1 MNTKISKPR
10 IQPKKILVIRRN
22 GLGDSVYTALALKAL
37 SKDYPKIKFSILCSP
52 YTRDIYSL
60 ISPKIKKYILQE
72 EKFLGHYLG
81 LYFHPLLKKIR
92 REKFDLVINSS
103 DSYSSRAIFIMLCA
117 GAKKIATVS
126 SNNKTFWNFFI
137 DKKIKISQKK
147 ESHQFE
153 KVSSIFKQNNLIFS
167 LPKKNISKPSS
178 RPKILICPH
187 SSSAENQWDIENW
200 QNLYMSL
207 KEKYRTVDVCL
218 PKNSNFKI
226 NFSHAK
232 QPQNTKSFIKLIKK
246 YNLVISQEGGTG
258 HVAAALKKSLMIL
271 SNKNKKKRW
280 APWINELDFIQANGN
295 LSKIDVDFV
304 FKRVQKYL

>member
-1 MNTKISKPR
+1 
-10 IQPKKILVIRRN
+10 
-22 GLGDSVYTALALKAL
+22 
-37 SKDYPKIKFSILCSP
+37 
-52 YTRDIYSL
+52 
-60 ISPKIKKYILQE
+60 
-72 EKFLGHYLG
+72 
-81 LYFHPLLKKIR
+81 
-92 REKFDLVINSS
+92 
-103 DSYSSRAIFIMLCA
+103 
-117 GAKKIATVS
+117 
-126 SNNKTFWNFFI
+126 
-137 DKKIKISQKK
+137 
-147 ESHQFE
+147 
-153 KVSSIFKQNNLIFS
+153 
-167 LPKKNISKPSS
+167 
-178 RPKILICPH
+178 
-187 SSSAENQWDIENW
+187 
-200 QNLYMSL
+200 MSL